1 MANENTAPRKEILV
15 GSAIPGLPFSA
26 VVGYGD
32 LMFVSGIVGRDFDTR
47 AIAIGDM
54 GAQTT
59 QMLRNIQGFLA
70 RAGSSMDKVLK
81 VTVFV
86 TDMSRFQEMNQAYRQ
101 FFPSEPPA
109 RSTIGVASLPEAEAL
124 VEAEVIAAR

>member
-1 MANENTAPRKEILV
+1 MANEMSAPHKEILV

-32 LMFVSGIVGRDFDTR
+32 LLFVSGIVGRNFKTGE
-47 AIAIGDM
+47 IAIGDM
-54 GAQTT
+54 GKQTT
-59 QMLRNIQGFLA
+59 QMLRNIEGFLA
-70 RAGSSMDKVLK
+70 QAGSSMDKILK

-86 TDMSRFQEMNQAYRQ
+86 TDMGLFGEMNKAYLG

-109 RSTIGVASLPEAEAL
+109 RSTVGVASLPEAEAL

>member
-1 MANENTAPRKEILV
+1 MANENSAPRKEILV

-32 LMFVSGIVGRDFDTR
+32 LVFVSGIVGRDFETR
-47 AIAIGDM
+47 EIAIGDM

-70 RAGSSMDKVLK
+70 KAGSSMDKVLK

>member
-1 MANENTAPRKEILV
+1 MADSGTSPRKEIVV

-32 LMFVSGIVGRDFDTR
+32 LLFVSGIVGRNLETR
-47 AIAIGDM
+47 EIALNDM
-54 GAQTT
+54 AAQTA
-59 QMLRNIQGFLA
+59 QMLRNIDGFLKQ
-70 RAGSSMDKVLK
+70 AGSSLDKVLK

-86 TDMSRFQEMNQAYRQ
+86 TDMSRFQEMNRAYRE
-101 FFPSEPPA
+101 FFPNEPPA

-124 VEAEVIAAR
+124 VECEVMATR

>member
-1 MANENTAPRKEILV
+1 MANEDGQARKEILV

-32 LMFVSGIVGRDFDTR
+32 LVFVSGIVGRDFETR
-47 AIAIGDM
+47 EIAIDDM

-59 QMLRNIQGFLA
+59 QMLRNIQGFLE
-70 RAGSSMDKVLK
+70 RAGSSMNRVLK

-86 TDMSRFQEMNQAYRQ
+86 TDMSRFAEMNQAYRQ
-101 FFPSEPPA
+101 FFPNEPPA
-109 RSTIGVASLPEAEAL
+109 RSTLGVASLPEAEAL